1 VTRVGS
7 WVLLGGLLAAATAR
21 AHPEGFHVRAVFT
34 LTKTAV
40 TGLVVMDVDGG
51 ERCELMR
58 AGADS
63 NRDGLLSDDEKRGL
77 ERRLVSMV
85 LRPLKVGLS
94 SYVVPLKVQEV
105 KLNLRQDVSVSR
117 SAVSVALLLEANH
130 PYDVSPG
137 MHFEFET
144 VTPDGSPVRLEV
156 LQAADPADRQ
166 PEPDFRQEVDSGR
179 RARVRLGLL
188 ARKVAQADAGAAP
201 QPR

>member
-1 VTRVGS
+1 MRRAGP
-7 WVLLGGLLAAATAR
+7 WGLLVGLLAAATAR

-58 AGADS
+58 AGADT
-63 NRDGLLSDDEKRGL
+63 NRDGTLSDDEKRGL
-77 ERRLVSMV
+77 ERRLVSLV
-85 LRPLKVGLS
+85 LKPLKVGLS
-94 SYVVPLKVQEV
+94 SYAVPLKVQEV
-105 KLNLRQDVSVSR
+105 KLNLRQDASVSR

-130 PYDVSPG
+130 PYEVSPG

-156 LQAADPADRQ
+156 LQAADPSDGA
-166 PEPDFRQEVDSGR
+166 PEPDFRRDVESGR

-188 ARKVAQADAGAAP
+188 ARRSVQTVDGG
-201 QPR
+201 R